1 MLSKAQTLKGAKL
14 RSLDGDIGSVKDFY
28 FDDHHWAIRYLVAD
42 TGNWLQ
48 ERQVLIA
55 PYALTAVGGDTH
67 HIAVDLTKQQIE
79 ESPFLQD
86 DKPVSRQFEMAYYG
100 YYQWPSYWGG
110 PNRWGYYPH
119 IVHDRA
125 QWKKDVSGEDPW
137 DPHLRS
143 TNDVSGYHIRASDE
157 EIGHVDDFVIE
168 DDTWAIRYLV
178 VDTGSWWSGK
188 KVLVSPRWIDR
199 ISWSESTV
207 FVNLSSEAIKQSPE
221 YTGAYS
227 STRDYETRLNGH
239 YNRQGYRVEE
249 PAAAG
254 HSR

>member
-1 MLSKAQTLKGAKL
+1 MLNKAKSLKGAKL
-14 RSLDGDIGSVKDFY
+14 RSLDGDMGSVKDFY

-42 TGNWLQ
+42 TGHWLQ
-48 ERQVLIA
+48 GRQVLIA
-55 PYALTAVGGDTH
+55 PYALMAVVGNTD

-79 ESPFLQD
+79 ESPSLQD
-86 DKPVSRQFEMAYYG
+86 DKPVSRQFEKAYYG

-119 IVHDRA
+119 IVHGRA
-125 QWKKDVSGEDPW
+125 QWKTDVSGEDPW

-178 VDTGSWWSGK
+178 VDTGNWWSGK

-199 ISWSESTV
+199 IGWSESTV

-221 YTGAYS
+221 YTGAHS
-227 STRDYETRLNGH
+227 LTRDYENWLHGH
-239 YNRQGYRVEE
+239 YDRQGYWVEE
-249 PAAAG
+249 PAAE
-254 HSR
+254 HPR